1 MIQVLGRMA
10 RKFITLPRIACAF
23 KWRNFL
29 FLGFFFPTQYLWGR
43 VDHRKLRLRKAKS
56 WRRETLINT
65 LLKTMCIHLY
75 GDGCSMLG
83 GGEGL
88 QSISH
93 CPSSENEWPGAE
105 AVVQRL
111 RTCMNTQGFKPQHQ
125 KDINSPYMGAY
136 FIIPYLHICLNVV
149 ITLPSRKVH
158 QGRAL

>member
-1 MIQVLGRMA
+1 
-10 RKFITLPRIACAF
+10 
-23 KWRNFL
+23 
-29 FLGFFFPTQYLWGR
+29 
-43 VDHRKLRLRKAKS
+43 
-56 WRRETLINT
+56 
-65 LLKTMCIHLY
+65 MCIHLY

-158 QGRAL
+158 QGRALWLGSSWPRGGDFCHFPDKCKPEVTPLLPSLEVLRHPNNRQASSGIPQNTRLIGHLFQGG